1 MQDPRALQGWEVGGH
16 ALDGSWLALTGELVR
31 VLLVVVTA
39 ALLLRAFVRRGR
51 YRATG
56 VLSEEDLR
64 TVHAALASA
73 EQKTIGEILP
83 VVLERSDPHPGAS
96 WLAALVAAL
105 VGSLGLAPWLP
116 WDRPA
121 WLLLCQLV
129 LGALGYLC
137 ARLLPDFQRFFLS
150 SARAAEVA
158 EEQAFQ
164 EFHRYELHRT
174 QARTGV
180 LLFVSLLER
189 RVVVL
194 ADAGIDARVRPEHW
208 TRTIELVLD
217 GIRRGSLCA
226 GLVSGIHS
234 AGEVLAEH
242 FPVAHGDQNEILDR
256 LIVRRE

>member
-1 MQDPRALQGWEVGGH
+1 MQDPSALQGWEAGGH
-16 ALDGSWLALTGELVR
+16 ALSGSWLALASELVR
-31 VLLVVVTA
+31 VLLVIATA
-39 ALLLRAFVRRGR
+39 VLLVRAFLRRGR

-56 VLSEEDLR
+56 VLGEEDLR
-64 TVHAALASA
+64 AIHAALASA
-73 EQKTIGEILP
+73 EKKTIGEILP
-83 VVLERSDPHPGAS
+83 VVLERSDRHPSAG

-105 VGSLGLAPWLP
+105 VGSVGLAPWLP

-121 WLLLCQLV
+121 LLLLAQLG
-129 LGALGYLC
+129 LGALGYLG
-137 ARLLPDFQRFFLS
+137 ARLLPDFQRFFVS
-150 SARAAEVA
+150 TARAAEVA

-174 QARTGV
+174 RAQSGV

-194 ADAGIDARVRPEHW
+194 ADTGIDARVRPEHW
-208 TRTIELVLD
+208 NRTTELVLD
-217 GIRRGSLCA
+217 GIRRGSLSA

-242 FPVAHGDQNEILDR
+242 FPAMDGDPNEIPDR
-256 LIVRRE
+256 VIVRKE

>member
-1 MQDPRALQGWEVGGH
+1 MQAPRALEGWQAGH
-16 ALDGSWLALTGELVR
+16 ALDGSWLGTAGEFVR
-31 VLLVVVTA
+31 VLFVVATA
-39 ALLLRAFVRRGR
+39 ALLVRAFLRRGR

-56 VLSEEDLR
+56 VLGEEELR
-64 TVHAALASA
+64 TIHAALGNA
-73 EQKTIGEILP
+73 EKRTIGEILP
-83 VVLERSDPHPGAS
+83 VVLERSDRHPGAG

-105 VGSLGLAPWLP
+105 VGSVALGSWLP
-116 WDRPA
+116 WEHPA
-121 WLLLCQLV
+121 LLLLAQLG
-129 LGALGYLC
+129 LGALGYLG
-137 ARLLPDFQRFFLS
+137 ARLLPDFQRSFLS

-174 QARTGV
+174 RAQSGV

-194 ADAGIDARVRPEHW
+194 ADTGIDARVRPEHW
-208 TRTIELVLD
+208 QRTIALVLD

-226 GLVSGIHS
+226 GLVAGIHS

-242 FPVAHGDQNEILDR
+242 FPAADGDKNEIPDR
-256 LIVRRE
+256 VIVRRE